1 MTYDANYIQVIKDMK
16 VEETAKAMTLLDERL
31 SQGGLV
37 LAMRREISRGE
48 PIEGGCVG
56 SIPGE
61 RYITYYLDFGTLT
74 SLTHYPPQGVA
85 NVHLKGVEFIDD
97 FLFSE
102 TRARDTRF
110 NVPYKDLSITK
121 VCGREV
127 LVYDWG
133 VVVPGAEVIC
143 PVLGIGPA
151 GDYNGIKENLAESDM
166 VVKRDVMR
174 RKGRRKGKT
183 TSIFYWRDHQLVL
196 SGKKYNV
203 IPVSVLLEK
212 VRGKE
217 PKDTDEW

>member
-61 RYITYYLDFGTLT
+61 RYITYYLDIGTLT
-74 SLTHYPPQGVA
+74 SL
-85 NVHLKGVEFIDD
+85 
-97 FLFSE
+97 FSW